1 MAESG
6 CLHTSNLNTV
16 NADNRII
23 CNNFKGGRVVVPE
36 SGQITDPTLY
46 ETNGLEGD
54 ILTLNEKTPALSTSS
69 NTVSVSIVWPKGT
82 YIQDMSFMIVDA
94 NPADPGPNI
103 TMSNNG
109 GSASDALYIKL
120 DAVKDSTESGIMSD
134 KIIVANTAITSQTI
148 RLYKNIPINFIRC
161 STGILGADLGGIIPQ
176 MSGAIEHNSENY
188 NQSFN
193 IMDPDD
199 GNCWTNGTTNGY
211 PLYNPSDSNSRD
223 SVKIT
228 FTKADKDGVGNAAN
242 FSVNE
247 DKLKIMVICTFI
259 KVDLVEIEDPSYF

>member
-6 CLHTSNLNTV
+6 CLHTSSLNTV

-23 CNNFKGGRVVVPE
+23 CNNFKGDRVIVPE
-36 SGQITDPTLY
+36 SGKITDPTLY
-46 ETNGLEGD
+46 ETNGNEGD
-54 ILTLNEKTPALSTSS
+54 ILSLNEKTPALSTSS

-94 NPADPGPNI
+94 NPAVSGPNI
-103 TMSNNG
+103 TLSNSG

-120 DAVKDSTESGIMSD
+120 DAVKDNTVSGIMSD
-134 KIIVANTAITSQTI
+134 KIIAANSASSSIT
-148 RLYKNIPINFIRC
+148 LYKNIPINFIRC
-161 STGILGADLGGIIPQ
+161 STGILGANGGGIIPQ
-176 MSGAIEHNSENY
+176 MSGAIEHDTENY
-188 NQSFN
+188 NHSFN

-199 GNCWTNGTTNGY
+199 AGCWTNGTTDGY

-228 FTKADKDGVGNAAN
+228 FTKADANGVGNNVN
-242 FSVNE
+242 FNANE

-259 KVDLVEIEDPSYF
+259 KVDLVEIEDPPYF